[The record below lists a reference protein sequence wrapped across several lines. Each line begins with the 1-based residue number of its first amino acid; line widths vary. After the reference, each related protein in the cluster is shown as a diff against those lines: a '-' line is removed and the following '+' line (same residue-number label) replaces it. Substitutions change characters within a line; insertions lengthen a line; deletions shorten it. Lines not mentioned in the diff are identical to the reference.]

1 MPSSNSHSVGWNGA
15 ERRTR
20 TDDRRQTNGRR
31 VPQERRLDERVTSLS
46 KQQLSLMGR
55 FRKLTRPRLGVD
67 RRKGSDQ
74 RVMDDRRNTCPA
86 ALLTKEELSA
96 LLE

>member
-1 MPSSNSHSVGWNGA
+1 MPSSNSHPVGWNGT
-15 ERRTR
+15 ERRTS

-31 VPQERRLDERVTSLS
+31 VPQERRLDERVASIS

-74 RVMDDRRNTCPA
+74 RIIDDRRNTCPA
-86 ALLTKEELSA
+86 SLLTKEELSA